1 MFIFAYM
8 KYMSYLCAINKGM
21 EDIWQRK
28 GNTRLWGR
36 EVVFM
41 YGMWRQ
47 VKKCIEVALMPIAV
61 ISSTN

>member
-1 MFIFAYM
+1 MFVFAYM

-28 GNTRLWGR
+28 GNTRLWER
-36 EVVFM
+36 EAGFM
-41 YGMWRQ
+41 YGMWRR
-47 VKKCIEVALMPIAV
+47 VRRCIAVALMPIAV

>member
-41 YGMWRQ
+41 YGM
-47 VKKCIEVALMPIAV
+47 
-61 ISSTN
+61 